1 MSSAT
6 ATATATLRRKGGR
19 DCYGGGDVE
28 TLIRCTRHTLLLV
41 PRLYGDIDMVIGCD
55 DDDDGVVMCGDVV
68 VVSRWL
74 TFVVMSCGSCRW

>member
-1 MSSAT
+1 M
-6 ATATATLRRKGGR
+6 
-19 DCYGGGDVE
+19 E

-41 PRLYGDIDMVIGCD
+41 LYGDIDMVIGCD

-68 VVSRWL
+68 SRWL

>member
-1 MSSAT
+1 MYT
-6 ATATATLRRKGGR
+6 TYTP
-19 DCYGGGDVE
+19 
-28 TLIRCTRHTLLLV
+28 

-68 VVSRWL
+68 SRWL